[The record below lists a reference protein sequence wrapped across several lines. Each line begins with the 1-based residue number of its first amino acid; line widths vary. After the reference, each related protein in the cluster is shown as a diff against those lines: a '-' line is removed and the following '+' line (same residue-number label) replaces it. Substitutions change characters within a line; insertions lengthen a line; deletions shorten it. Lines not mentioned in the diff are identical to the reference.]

1 MPDKVRRNPG
11 FDALRIFA
19 AAAVVLLHSTI
30 GPDAAHVSSDLA
42 ALRIA
47 CRFPVPF
54 FFIAAGYFQRDVT
67 SFDFATVVRPLKRLL
82 PLYIFWTVIYDL
94 VFYAKYGAAALM
106 RYNFNAAYHLWFLP
120 ALGVG
125 IAVLQAGRAFFGLR
139 FVTLAAIALALVGL
153 ASTTYSDV
161 LGLGGLGGRR
171 GWLFALPFLVIG
183 AWLARTK
190 YVPSFKIAV
199 SIILLGYGCSIAE
212 EYLLARSAGRTELF
226 SHDFLFSTFPFG
238 LGIAFLA
245 LWLGK
250 NSRSRLLLRISA
262 FGSLSL
268 GIYLS
273 HVLFLR
279 IFSPLISS
287 NSFAGIGMLAVVTL
301 IASALLAF
309 LLAKTPYLRR
319 VTT

>member
-1 MPDKVRRNPG
+1 
-11 FDALRIFA
+11 
-19 AAAVVLLHSTI
+19 
-30 GPDAAHVSSDLA
+30 
-42 ALRIA
+42 
-47 CRFPVPF
+47 VPF
-54 FFIAAGYFQRDVT
+54 FFIAAGYFQPDVT
-67 SFDFATVVRPLKRLL
+67 RFDFAIVARPLKRLL

-94 VFYAKYGAAALM
+94 FFYAKYGAAALM

-139 FVTLAAIALALVGL
+139 FMTLAAIMLALMGL

-161 LGLGGLGGRR
+161 LGFGGIGGRR
-171 GWLFALPFLVIG
+171 GWLFALPFLVTG

-190 YVPSFKIAV
+190 YAPSFKTAV
-199 SIILLGYGCSIAE
+199 ATILLGYGCSIAE
-212 EYLLARSAGRTELF
+212 EYLIAQFTGRTEFF

-250 NSRSRLLLRISA
+250 NSRSRLLFRLSA
-262 FGSLSL
+262 FASLSL

-273 HVLFLR
+273 HVLFLW
-279 IFSPLISS
+279 IFSPLINS
-287 NSFAGIGMLAVVTL
+287 NSFAGIGMLAVVTS

-319 VTT
+319 VAT

>member
-1 MPDKVRRNPG
+1 MPAKSLRNPG
-11 FDALRIFA
+11 FDVLRIFA
-19 AAAVVLLHSTI
+19 AASVVLLHSTI
-30 GPDAAHVSSDLA
+30 GPDAAHVSSSLA

-47 CRFPVPF
+47 CRFAVPF

-67 SFDFATVVRPLKRLL
+67 SFEFAIVARPLKRLL

-94 VFYAKYGAAALM
+94 VFYAQYGAAALA

-120 ALGVG
+120 ALAVG
-125 IAVLQAGRAFFGLR
+125 IAVLQAGRAFLGLR
-139 FVTLAAIALALVGL
+139 FVTLAAVALALLGL
-153 ASTTYSDV
+153 ASTTYSDM
-161 LGLGGLGGRR
+161 LGFGGLGGRR
-171 GWLFALPFLVIG
+171 GWLFALPYLVIG

-190 YVPSFKIAV
+190 YAPSFKIAV
-199 SIILLGYGCSIAE
+199 STIISGYGCSIAE

-226 SHDFLFSTFPFG
+226 SHDFLFSTFLFG
-238 LGIAFLA
+238 LGVAFLA

-250 NSRSRLLLRISA
+250 NSRSHLMSRLSA
-262 FGSLSL
+262 LGSLSL

-273 HVLFLR
+273 HVLFLW

-287 NSFAGIGMLAVVTL
+287 NSFAGIGLLAMVTL

-319 VTT
+319 VAT